1 MFSFEF
7 YNPTRLVFGKD
18 SVNSLGDL
26 LPSTARI
33 LVLYGGSSA
42 ERTGTLAEVRHALGD
57 RVVFEFAGVEPNPT
71 YETLSKAVA
80 LVRQEKIDYL
90 LAVGGGSVIDGSK
103 FVAAAAKFE
112 GDSWNILEAWG
123 SNVVEALPLGVV
135 LTLPATG
142 SEMNNAAVI
151 TKAESKTK
159 ALLATPHV
167 FPQFAILDPTKTYT
181 LPARQ
186 LANGVV
192 DAFVHVIEQ
201 YLTYPVGAS
210 VQDRFAEGIL
220 QTLVEIGPKVV
231 FEPADFDS
239 RANLMMSATLALN
252 GLIGSG
258 VPHDWA
264 THFIGHELTALYEI
278 DHARTLAVI
287 LPSLLNAR
295 REQKKAK
302 LLQYGERVWG
312 ITTGHDEQRIDLAIS
327 KTKAFFESLGVK
339 TSLSAYGL
347 GTSAIEDV
355 VANLEKHRMTALGE
369 QQEITPVVARK
380 ILTAS
385 L

>member
-18 SVNSLGDL
+18 SVNSLDDL

-71 YETLSKAVA
+71 YETLSKAVE
-80 LVRQEKIDYL
+80 LVRQEYIDYL

-380 ILTAS
+380 ILMAS